1 MCCAYIHC
9 YFSLYRLA
17 LAALHFNENA
27 SRKQAVTAKGEE
39 RYDILYPK
47 FKKGGHIVRKVTVNP
62 TYREYIV
69 LSVWVFHNKLF
80 LLIEYVDDLLKET
93 SRRCKERVIE
103 ILPSNTPAPL
113 SSQFERP
120 DKPTAIKSHK
130 SRFA

>member
-1 MCCAYIHC
+1 MCCACIHC

-62 TYREYIV
+62 TYREYIL
-69 LSVWVFHNKLF
+69 LSVWVFHNK
-80 LLIEYVDDLLKET
+80 
-93 SRRCKERVIE
+93 
-103 ILPSNTPAPL
+103 
-113 SSQFERP
+113 
-120 DKPTAIKSHK
+120 
-130 SRFA
+130 

>member
-1 MCCAYIHC
+1 MCCACIHC

-17 LAALHFNENA
+17 LAALHFQNA

-47 FKKGGHIVRKVTVNP
+47 YKKGHIIRKVTVNP
-62 TYREYIV
+62 TYLEYIV
-69 LSVWVFHNKLF
+69 LSVWVFYNKLLF

-93 SRRCKERVIE
+93 SGRCKERVIE
-103 ILPSNTPAPL
+103 TPPSNTAAPL

-120 DKPTAIKSHK
+120 DKPIAIKSHK

>member
-1 MCCAYIHC
+1 M
-9 YFSLYRLA
+9 
-17 LAALHFNENA
+17 
-27 SRKQAVTAKGEE
+27 TAKGEE

-93 SRRCKERVIE
+93 SRRCKE
-103 ILPSNTPAPL
+103 
-113 SSQFERP
+113 
-120 DKPTAIKSHK
+120 
-130 SRFA
+130 